1 MNKPLRPVWGIFI
14 VLCAVVGVSMVAKAM
29 RPKEIVPW
37 RTDFAASVE
46 EARRE
51 NKPVMAYFTA
61 TWCGPCQT
69 LKHTTWADKGVAAAL
84 EKFVPVKIDVDRQP
98 ELAQKYVTEGIPAFA
113 VIDPDGTPRKA
124 AVGAMPPA
132 DFVAWLNKS

>member
-1 MNKPLRPVWGIFI
+1 MSKSLRPVWGIFI
-14 VLCAVVGVSMVAKAM
+14 VLCVVVGVSMVAKAM

-98 ELAQKYVTEGIPAFA
+98 ELAQKYVTEGIPAYA
-113 VIDPDGTPRKA
+113 IIDPGGTHRRSA
-124 AVGAMPPA
+124 AGALPPA
-132 DFVAWLNKS
+132 DFLAWLKS